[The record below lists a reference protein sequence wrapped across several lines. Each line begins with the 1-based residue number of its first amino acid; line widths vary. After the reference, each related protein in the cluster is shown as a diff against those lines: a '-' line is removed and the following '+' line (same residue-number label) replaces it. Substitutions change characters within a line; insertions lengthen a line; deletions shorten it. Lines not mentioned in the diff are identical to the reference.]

1 LELII
6 WEWAEDNMQTV
17 VITGINGFI
26 GSHIAKKFQTQGY
39 KVLGLDI
46 ANEPSLLLLEMV
58 NTDQNFAYFQI
69 DITKN
74 IASLNE
80 LISKSDIVIHLAA
93 IVGIKNYL
101 LEPLKLFETNVIG
114 SANVIR
120 GCATYKK
127 RLVFS
132 STSEI
137 FGKNPD
143 TPWDEDADRV
153 LGSTEKD
160 RWGYSTSK
168 ATIEHLLH
176 SLKSQLDYRIVRYF
190 NVYGPGQSPIF
201 LVSRN
206 IHRILNSL
214 PLEVFDGGLQTRC
227 LTYIDDAVEGT
238 YLLATRE
245 TLNHSV
251 YNLGSQKENT
261 IAEILDMVNKLNGGS
276 SMENI
281 DTAISYGSS
290 YEDLLR
296 RVPSTK
302 RIADELNWVAT
313 TSAEQGIGK
322 FYDWAEAS
330 SWWRK

>member
-1 LELII
+1 MKSVL
-6 WEWAEDNMQTV
+6 
-17 VITGINGFI
+17 ITGINGFI
-26 GSHIAKKFQTQGY
+26 GSHLAKKFQSEGFE
-39 KVLGLDI
+39 VIGLDI
-46 ANEPSLLLLEMV
+46 NTKPSRLLLEMIK
-58 NTDQNFAYFQI
+58 TEQNFAYFQI
-69 DITKN
+69 DITRDV
-74 IASLNE
+74 APLNE
-80 LISKSDIVIHLAA
+80 LIGKSDLVIHLAA

-114 SANVIR
+114 SSNVIR
-120 GCATYKK
+120 ACVFHKK

-190 NVYGPGQSPIF
+190 NVFGPGQSPIF

-206 IHRILNSL
+206 IHRVLNSL

-227 LTYIDDAVEGT
+227 LTYIDDAVQGT

-245 TLNHSV
+245 SLNHSI

-261 IAEILDMVNKLNGGS
+261 ITEILEMLRGLNS
-276 SMENI
+276 STSVENI
-281 DTAISYGSS
+281 DTASSYGSS

-302 RIADELNWVAT
+302 RITDELNWVAT
-313 TSAEQGIGK
+313 TTAEQGIKK

-330 SWWRK
+330 AWWRK